1 MKPVN
6 KSKLFHVIKRKESL
20 LFLIIFI
27 TGLNLFGWI
36 SGNMG
41 LTSFSIKFIPIPHS
55 SAVVFIA
62 LSILF
67 VFDIG
72 PKTSHLAKSA
82 IILFEILIIIY
93 CSLIFLEFLFEFPWD
108 LETIFIKNPAT
119 FENVLI
125 GRMSPITS
133 FSFVLICLIML
144 GSRQKSSE
152 LINYIGADLSLL
164 VLLTSSTLLIGYL
177 YQAPVLYGSQFIPVS
192 LPTAICFFLFS
203 ITLLRLF
210 ELKYWTF
217 NLIKDNKVTR
227 QLLKSFLPIVI
238 SVVILQGFLISNFSF
253 HRNNPALSVAFIL
266 FIVILITLF
275 LIFRISAA
283 IGAQLLK
290 AEQTLKENEKQLRQ
304 LNIDKDRFISILSH
318 DLINPFNNLLGLSE
332 ILKEDVTKLKPEE
345 IEEMAV
351 SINRSAQNTYN
362 LLEDILIWIRT
373 QQGKIPF
380 KPQNLIFSDICSN
393 VVGTLDSVATSKNI
407 TINCFA
413 SKDTSIFADAN
424 MVKTIMRNLVSNAL
438 KFTYKGGNIN
448 INVEENPES
457 AIVTVSDNG
466 IGIKPEDL
474 TKLFDISKVLSTS
487 GTEEETGTGLG
498 LLICKEFVEKHN
510 GKIWVES
517 NSGVGSD
524 FKFTLPLSGNK
535 FS

>member
-1 MKPVN
+1 M
-6 KSKLFHVIKRKESL
+6 
-20 LFLIIFI
+20 
-27 TGLNLFGWI
+27 
-36 SGNMG
+36 
-41 LTSFSIKFIPIPHS
+41 
-55 SAVVFIA
+55 
-62 LSILF
+62 
-67 VFDIG
+67 
-72 PKTSHLAKSA
+72 
-82 IILFEILIIIY
+82 
-93 CSLIFLEFLFEFPWD
+93 
-108 LETIFIKNPAT
+108 
-119 FENVLI
+119 
-125 GRMSPITS
+125 
-133 FSFVLICLIML
+133 
-144 GSRQKSSE
+144 
-152 LINYIGADLSLL
+152 
-164 VLLTSSTLLIGYL
+164 
-177 YQAPVLYGSQFIPVS
+177 
-192 LPTAICFFLFS
+192 
-203 ITLLRLF
+203 
-210 ELKYWTF
+210 
-217 NLIKDNKVTR
+217 
-227 QLLKSFLPIVI
+227 
-238 SVVILQGFLISNFSF
+238 
-253 HRNNPALSVAFIL
+253 

-332 ILKEDVTKLKPEE
+332 MLKEDVTKLKPEE

-393 VVGTLDSVATSKNI
+393 VVGILDSVATSKKI

-438 KFTYKGGNIN
+438 KFTNKGGNIN

-498 LLICKEFVEKHN
+498 LLLCKEFVEKHN

-517 NSGVGSD
+517 ISGVGSD